1 MNKRTGAGVTFL
13 IWAKKKKPKLKLH
26 YFIVA
31 SFEQLLMYAFKGP
44 PNLDPMA
51 LSVVILHKNTGEL
64 KYM

>member
-1 MNKRTGAGVTFL
+1 
-13 IWAKKKKPKLKLH
+13 
-26 YFIVA
+26 
-31 SFEQLLMYAFKGP
+31 MYAFKGP